1 MLDSLR
7 AFIDTHSAVIGLVIL
22 ATMFVAFIRERHPVS
37 VVSLLGA
44 CAFLATGLLDTRG
57 LSASF
62 SNSAPI
68 TIGAM
73 LIISGALMR
82 TGAIDAV
89 INVIVARAEKH
100 PRLALVEVFAGMLIA
115 SPFMNNTPVV
125 IIMIPIMFRMA
136 EVTGIPVKRLLMPM
150 SILAVIG
157 GCLSLIG
164 TSTNLIVDGIARKE
178 GMAPFGIFEITPYGL
193 AGLAAGIVAVLVLS
207 PLLLP
212 RDPVSTEGAGA
223 SGEDREFLTELTV
236 RADSEHLDKLLTDL
250 PLFKRKARLIGLKRG
265 GETIRHG
272 LDQRHLRAGDKLV
285 VRASNVEL
293 ITLRENSDFEI
304 GIGGTSAPAD
314 ASGQVVETMISPSHP
329 SIGRRLG
336 DIPFLSR
343 LRVRLIGI
351 ARHNHSPGPDLGGV
365 RMRAADR
372 LLVTGEPHEIER
384 LRENQHL
391 LGVDLSRTRAFR
403 RRKAPIAVLALAAT
417 VTLAALDV
425 LPIAVAAI
433 LAIGVI
439 LATRCID
446 AEEAWGSID
455 GDVLILIV
463 AMLAVGTGLEQA
475 GSVALM
481 VSWITPLLTS
491 ASPAMLIFL
500 VYFITLL
507 LSELLSNNAVAAIV
521 TPVVIQLAVDLGV
534 DPRPLVIAV
543 MIGASACFATPIGYQ
558 TNALV
563 YTAGEYRFADFV
575 KIGVPMN
582 IIVGLAVCSALLF
595 FG

>member
-22 ATMFVAFIRERHPVS
+22 AAMFAEFIRERHPVS

-44 CAFLATGLLDTRG
+44 CVFLATGLLDAEG
-57 LSASF
+57 LFSSF

-68 TIGAM
+68 AIGAM

-82 TGAIDAV
+82 TGAIDAI

-178 GMAPFGIFEITPYGL
+178 GLEPFGIFEITPYGL
-193 AGLAAGIVAVLVLS
+193 AGLAAGIVAVIVLS
-207 PLLLP
+207 PLLP

-236 RADSEHLDKLLTDL
+236 RPDSEHLDKLLTDL

-272 LDQRHLRAGDKLV
+272 LSERHLRAGDKLV
-285 VRASNVEL
+285 VRTTNVEL
-293 ITLRENSDFEI
+293 ITLRENSDFDI
-304 GIGGTSAPAD
+304 GIGGTAAPAD

-336 DIPFLSR
+336 DIPFLHR

-351 ARHNHSPGPDLGGV
+351 SRHNHQPGPDLGGV

-372 LLVTGEPHEIER
+372 LLVTGEPREIER

-391 LGVDLSRTRAFR
+391 LGVDLSQTRAFR
-403 RRKAPIAVLALAAT
+403 RSKAPIAVLALAAT

-425 LPIAVAAI
+425 LPISVAAI

-481 VSWITPLLTS
+481 VSGITPLLTS

-521 TPVVIQLAVDLGV
+521 TPVVIKLAVDLGV